1 MVIMFKGILP
11 ALISGWFGLRGKLW
25 SIEQERQL
33 RKLVAEGVC
42 IAEISRVMGKTRVSV
57 RSKMYHLGLT
67 VVDAAA
73 VPSTIAVSVAS
84 IASVASTP
92 EPIIDHEHLGH
103 APSQIPIIENQPPAS
118 SASAPCPS
126 GVNAVAAQV
135 KENASLPTIEEQLHV
150 LNAAI
155 VELRRPGISR
165 AEVARNS
172 KIIDGVKVYNELF
185 AKFVDYRGLE
195 TKVLELEKR
204 LVNEKNP

>member
-1 MVIMFKGILP
+1 LC
-11 ALISGWFGLRGKLW
+11 LRGKLW

-33 RKLVAEGVC
+33 RMLVAEGVG
-42 IAEISRVMGKTRVSV
+42 IAEISRIMGKTRVSV
-57 RSKMYHLGLT
+57 RSKMYHLGLS

-73 VPSTIAVSVAS
+73 VSPTIAVSVAS

-92 EPIIDHEHLGH
+92 EPIIDHASLGH
-103 APSQIPIIENQPPAS
+103 APSQVPIMDHQQADS
-118 SASAPCPS
+118 SVSAPCPS
-126 GVNAVAAQV
+126 EVDVFTAQV
-135 KENASLPTIEEQLHV
+135 KENAPLPTIEEQLHV
-150 LNAAI
+150 LNGAI

-204 LVNEKNP
+204 LANEKNP

>member
-1 MVIMFKGILP
+1 M
-11 ALISGWFGLRGKLW
+11 RGKVW

-33 RKLVAEGVC
+33 RKLVAEGVGV
-42 IAEISRVMGKTRVSV
+42 AEISRVMGKTRVSV
-57 RSKMYHLGLT
+57 RSKMYHLGLS

-73 VPSTIAVSVAS
+73 VFPTIAVSVAS

-92 EPIIDHEHLGH
+92 QPINEH
-103 APSQIPIIENQPPAS
+103 APLDDAASQVPIVDPQSAAS
-118 SASAPCPS
+118 SASLPS
-126 GVNAVAAQV
+126 EDDAFKVQL
-135 KENASLPTIEEQLHV
+135 KENAPLPTIEEQLHV

-165 AEVARNS
+165 AEVARYS
-172 KIIDGVKVYNELF
+172 KIIDGVKVYNDLF

-204 LVNEKNP
+204 LASEKNP

>member
-1 MVIMFKGILP
+1 
-11 ALISGWFGLRGKLW
+11 
-25 SIEQERQL
+25 
-33 RKLVAEGVC
+33 
-42 IAEISRVMGKTRVSV
+42 
-57 RSKMYHLGLT
+57 MYHLGLS

-73 VPSTIAVSVAS
+73 VSPTIAVSVAS

-92 EPIIDHEHLGH
+92 EPIIDHAPLDHV
-103 APSQIPIIENQPPAS
+103 PSQVPIIDHQPAAD
-118 SASAPCPS
+118 SASLSSEVDAF
-126 GVNAVAAQV
+126 AAQL
-135 KENASLPTIEEQLHV
+135 KENAPLPTIEEQLHV

-195 TKVLELEKR
+195 TKILELEKR
-204 LVNEKNP
+204 LANEKNP

>member
-1 MVIMFKGILP
+1 MFKGILP
-11 ALISGWFGLRGKLW
+11 AWIAGWLFRLRGKLW

-33 RKLVAEGVC
+33 RKLVAEGVG
-42 IAEISRVMGKTRVSV
+42 IAEISNVMGKTRVSV
-57 RSKMYHLGLT
+57 RSKMYHLGLS

-73 VPSTIAVSVAS
+73 VSPTIAVSVAS
-84 IASVASTP
+84 IASTP
-92 EPIIDHEHLGH
+92 EPIINH
-103 APSQIPIIENQPPAS
+103 APSQVPIIDHQPAAI

-126 GVNAVAAQV
+126 EVDAVAAQL
-135 KENASLPTIEEQLHV
+135 KENAPLPTIEEQLHV

-155 VELRRPGISR
+155 VELRRQGISR

-172 KIIDGVKVYNELF
+172 KIIEGVKVYNELF

-204 LVNEKNP
+204 LASEKNP

>member
-1 MVIMFKGILP
+1 MFKGILP
-11 ALISGWFGLRGKLW
+11 AMMSGWLFCLRGKLW

-33 RKLVAEGVC
+33 RKLVAEGVG

-57 RSKMYHLGLT
+57 RSKMYHLGLS

-73 VPSTIAVSVAS
+73 ASPTIAVSVAS

-92 EPIIDHEHLGH
+92 ETIIDHEPLGH
-103 APSQIPIIENQPPAS
+103 APSQVPIIDHQPATGS
-118 SASAPCPS
+118 VSEPCPS
-126 GVNAVAAQV
+126 EVDVVSAQL
-135 KENASLPTIEEQLHV
+135 KENVPLPTIEEQLHV

-204 LVNEKNP
+204 LANEKNP

>member
-1 MVIMFKGILP
+1 MM
-11 ALISGWFGLRGKLW
+11 SGWFCLRGKLW

-33 RKLVAEGVC
+33 RKLVAEGVG

-67 VVDAAA
+67 VVDAVA
-73 VPSTIAVSVAS
+73 VSPTIAVSVMAS

-92 EPIIDHEHLGH
+92 EPIIDHEPLGH
-103 APSQIPIIENQPPAS
+103 VPSQVPIIDHQPAAS
-118 SASAPCPS
+118 SASLPS
-126 GVNAVAAQV
+126 EVDAVAAQL
-135 KENASLPTIEEQLHV
+135 KENAPLPTIEEQLHV

-195 TKVLELEKR
+195 NKVLELEKR
-204 LVNEKNP
+204 LAREKNP

>member
-1 MVIMFKGILP
+1 MR
-11 ALISGWFGLRGKLW
+11 LRGKLW

-33 RKLVAEGVC
+33 RKLVAEGVG

-57 RSKMYHLGLT
+57 RSKMYHLGLS

-73 VPSTIAVSVAS
+73 VSPTIAVSVAS

-92 EPIIDHEHLGH
+92 EPIIDHAPLGH
-103 APSQIPIIENQPPAS
+103 VPSQVPIIDHQPAAS
-118 SASAPCPS
+118 SASGLPS
-126 GVNAVAAQV
+126 EVDAFAAQV
-135 KENASLPTIEEQLHV
+135 KENAPLPTIEEQLHV

-204 LVNEKNP
+204 LASEKNP

>member
-1 MVIMFKGILP
+1 MFKGILP
-11 ALISGWFGLRGKLW
+11 ARVSGWLCLRGKLW

-57 RSKMYHLGLT
+57 RSKMYHLGLS

-73 VPSTIAVSVAS
+73 VSPTIAVSAAS
-84 IASVASTP
+84 IASVASNP
-92 EPIIDHEHLGH
+92 EPIIDHAPLDD
-103 APSQIPIIENQPPAS
+103 APSQVPIIDHQPAAI
-118 SASAPCPS
+118 SASVPCPS
-126 GVNAVAAQV
+126 EVDAFGAQL
-135 KENASLPTIEEQLHV
+135 KENVPLPTIEEQLHV

-155 VELRRPGISR
+155 VELRKPGISR

-172 KIIDGVKVYNELF
+172 KIIDGVKVYNDLF

-195 TKVLELEKR
+195 YKVLELEKR
-204 LVNEKNP
+204 LASEKNP